1 MTIDE
6 AEKIYKL
13 NNDFQKTVM
22 ISKIPAYI
30 LFMHFLKR
38 GLINKKDHIQ
48 FASKSMQ
55 KGIKAEKLFQELVPR
70 AVDINANFRMNNP
83 AYDFVYNGLTID
95 IKYSSILTRKDKDY
109 WNIRNSK
116 ADIIV
121 AFLESGKD
129 KELKNPY
136 ILFIPTAIMREL
148 GKIYITKES
157 GHFQHFLIPKD
168 KLSEMLTYYAMLKEM
183 DVLSTAI

>member
-1 MTIDE
+1 MTINE

-13 NNDFQKTVM
+13 NHDFQKTVM
-22 ISKIPAYI
+22 VSKIPAYI

-55 KGIKAEKLFQELVPR
+55 KGIKAEELFQELVPK
-70 AVDINANFRMNNP
+70 AVDINGNFRMNNP
-83 AYDFVYNGLTID
+83 AYDFIYNGLTID

-109 WNIRNSK
+109 WNVRNSK

-148 GKIYITKES
+148 GQIYITKE
-157 GHFQHFLIPKD
+157 GGYFKHFLIPQD
-168 KLSEMLTYYAMLKEM
+168 KLSEMLIYYATLKEM
-183 DVLSTAI
+183 DVLSTVI

>member
-13 NNDFQKTVM
+13 NHDFQKTVM
-22 ISKIPAYI
+22 TSKIPAYI

-55 KGIKAEKLFQELVPR
+55 KGIGAEKLFQELVPR

-95 IKYSSILTRKDKDY
+95 IKYSSILTKGDKDY
-109 WNIRNSK
+109 WNVRNSK

-121 AFLESGKD
+121 AFLERSKG

-136 ILFIPTAIMREL
+136 ILFIPTAIMGEL
-148 GKIYITKES
+148 GCIYITEKGS
-157 GHFQHFLIPKD
+157 YFKHFLIPKD
-168 KLSEMLTYYAMLKEM
+168 KLSEMLTYYATLKDM